1 LQPLFNK
8 SLLCFILF
16 AGVVLFS
23 GCKEAKNNSNDIET
37 QILNNQ
43 DKIKKNISEY
53 IIVLKEGSK
62 ITDALNSL
70 NAYDIRLIKDL
81 KQDRYLVELKKN
93 PGIERLKNDIIGSEY
108 IKHIQPNFIYTTQ

>member
-1 LQPLFNK
+1 MFNK
-8 SLLCFILF
+8 RLLCFILF

-23 GCKEAKNNSNDIET
+23 GCKEVEHNSSYTEN
-37 QILNNQ
+37 QRLNNPV
-43 DKIKKNISEY
+43 KIKKNISEY

>member
-1 LQPLFNK
+1 MFNK

-16 AGVVLFS
+16 SAVVLFS
-23 GCKEAKNNSNDIET
+23 GCKEVQNNNNDTENQT
-37 QILNNQ
+37 LNNLV
-43 DKIKKNISEY
+43 KIKKNSSEY

-93 PGIERLKNDIIGSEY
+93 PGIERLKNDIIDSEY
-108 IKHIQPNFIYTTQ
+108 IKHIQPNFIYMTQ

>member
-1 LQPLFNK
+1 M
-8 SLLCFILF
+8 SLLFG
-16 AGVVLFS
+16 GVVLFS
-23 GCKEAKNNSNDIET
+23 GCKEVENNSRYTEN
-37 QILNNQ
+37 QRLNNPV
-43 DKIKKNISEY
+43 KINKNSSEY

>member
-1 LQPLFNK
+1 LFNK
-8 SLLCFILF
+8 RLLCFILF

-37 QILNNQ
+37 QILNNP

-81 KQDRYLVELKKN
+81 KQNRYLVELKKN
-93 PGIERLKNDIIGSEY
+93 PGIKHLKNDIIDSEY
-108 IKHIQPNFIYTTQ
+108 IKYIQPNFIYTTQ